1 MKRWQILPG
10 IVAIVLFFGPAC
22 SKTDTTGSDLL
33 VDEIS
38 TPGVQCT
45 MCEATISAALKKIDG
60 VKKVDVDLKKKVV
73 LVAHTGEVTK
83 EMILAAVSASGYDA
97 DHMKKDSTSY
107 ENLPEC
113 CK

>member
-1 MKRWQILPG
+1 MKRWQIWPG
-10 IVAIVLFFGPAC
+10 LLVLLLFTGLAC
-22 SKTDTTGSDLL
+22 SKSDTAGSDLL

-38 TPGVQCT
+38 TPGVQCS

-60 VKKVDVDLKKKVV
+60 VKKVDVDLKKKMV
-73 LVAHTGEVTK
+73 LVAHTEGVTR
-83 EMILAAVSASGYDA
+83 EMILNVVSASGYDA
-97 DHMKKDSTSY
+97 DHVKKDEKSY